1 MELLGPRFRGLW
13 KSVVVQD
20 DGSTRTGWSCTFM
33 YRGNYGEVDY
43 QANAL
48 DALRKAVE
56 MVNLHD

>member
-1 MELLGPRFRGLW
+1 
-13 KSVVVQD
+13 
-20 DGSTRTGWSCTFM
+20 M